1 MTNRWKP
8 HVTVAALME
17 RDGLYLLVEEETAH
31 GLRLNTPAG
40 HLEASESIVD
50 GCVREAWEET
60 AHRFTP
66 DALVGIYMTRNREA
80 RAHKGA
86 PQDITYVRFALSG
99 TVGDSDPS
107 QTLDT
112 GIVRT
117 LWMSPAEIEASRD
130 RHRSPMVWQCVQD
143 HMRGQ
148 RFDLSVLFT
157 HDSVGD
163 PEVRG

>member
-40 HLEASESIVD
+40 HLEASESIVE
-50 GCVREAWEET
+50 GCIREAWEET
-60 AHRFTP
+60 AHRFHP

-86 PQDITYVRFALSG
+86 PQDITYVRFALCG
-99 TVGDSDPS
+99 TVGDHDPS
-107 QTLDT
+107 QVLDT
-112 GIVRT
+112 GIVRA
-117 LWMSPAEIEASRD
+117 LWMSPSDIEASRD

-148 RFDLSVLFT
+148 RFDLSLLYT
-157 HDSVGD
+157 HDSVSN